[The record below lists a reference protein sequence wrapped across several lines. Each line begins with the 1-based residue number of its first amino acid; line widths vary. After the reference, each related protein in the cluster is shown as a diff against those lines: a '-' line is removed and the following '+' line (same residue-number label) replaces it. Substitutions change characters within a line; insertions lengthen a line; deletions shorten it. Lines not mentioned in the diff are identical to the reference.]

1 MSLLDLAAE
10 TIDNFDPKKDSVNSG
25 GNAGLPDGDYLTAVE
40 SIEHRSFDSGWDCL
54 QIVFTVLDGDHAG
67 EKEYDRI
74 SFATKSKRG
83 KAIPDFILSRS
94 IKFVI
99 KLGSLL
105 GVDVKPE
112 YFASENET
120 DTHEALANLLAP
132 EKGKSVT
139 LHVKHR
145 PNKKDPDNP
154 YVEYDL
160 DATEQPTTMDVT
172 DADLPGDLGGA
183 PMPTDANAPQ
193 APLPTDA
200 DAPTEPID
208 DGPF

>member
-1 MSLLDLAAE
+1 MSLLDIAAN
-10 TIDNFDPKKDSVNSG
+10 TLDNFDPKNDSVNSG
-25 GNAGLPDGDYLTAVE
+25 STGLPDGDYLTAVE

-54 QIVFTVLDGDHAG
+54 QVVFTVLDGDHAG
-67 EKEYDRI
+67 AKYDRI
-74 SFATKSKRG
+74 SFATKNKAG
-83 KAIPDFILSRS
+83 KAIPDFILSRN

-105 GVDVKPE
+105 GVEMKPE

-120 DTHEALANLLAP
+120 DTHEMLANVLAP
-132 EKGKSVT
+132 EKGKSVI

-160 DATEQPTTMDVT
+160 DATEQPETADIT

-183 PMPTDANAPQ
+183 P
-193 APLPTDA
+193 LPTDA
-200 DAPTEPID
+200 DAPAEPTD
-208 DGPF
+208 EAPF

>member
-1 MSLLDLAAE
+1 MSLLDIAAN
-10 TIDNFDPKKDSVNSG
+10 TLNNFDPKKDSVNSG
-25 GNAGLPDGDYLTAVE
+25 STGLPDGDYLTAIE
-40 SIEHRSFDSGWDCL
+40 SIEHRTFDSGWDCL
-54 QIVFTVLDGDHAG
+54 QLVFSVLDGDHAG

-74 SFATKSKRG
+74 SFATKSKAG

-105 GVDVKPE
+105 GVEMKPE

-120 DTHEALANLLAP
+120 DTHEMLANALATK
-132 EKGKSVT
+132 KGQSII

-160 DATEQPTTMDVT
+160 DAAEQPETADIT
-172 DADLPGDLGGA
+172 DADLPGDLGG
-183 PMPTDANAPQ
+183 DPQ

-200 DAPTEPID
+200 DAPTNES
-208 DGPF
+208 PF

>member
-1 MSLLDLAAE
+1 MSLLDIAAN
-10 TIDNFDPKKDSVNSG
+10 TLDNFDPKNDSVNSG
-25 GNAGLPDGDYLTAVE
+25 STGLPDGDYLTAVE

-74 SFATKSKRG
+74 SFATKSKAG

-105 GVDVKPE
+105 GVEMKPE

-120 DTHEALANLLAP
+120 DTHEMLANVLAP
-132 EKGKSVT
+132 EKGKSVI

-160 DATEQPTTMDVT
+160 DATEQPETADIT

-183 PMPTDANAPQ
+183 PMPTDAEAPQ
-193 APLPTDA
+193 APLPTDT
-200 DAPTEPID
+200 DAPAEPTD
-208 DGPF
+208 EAPF